1 MVEPDGM
8 RRAALALLAVLALA
22 ATARAAA
29 GAAGDEMQEIYRL
42 SGLEAQVGALD
53 RVVAAS
59 LTPNLQR
66 IPAERAALVRD
77 AVLRAWSTPVL
88 QQDVVA
94 RLAKVHDPQ
103 QAAATLRWLRS
114 PLGRRVTELETHA
127 TSAEGVQALEAF
139 SQQLRSHPPDQTRLA
154 LARALDQA
162 TGATEFAVEVSL
174 ASARAAMSAVGAA
187 LPEEKRLEPAKI
199 EAAIESQR
207 QRLHDQLAMASLA
220 STLFTYQSLSNSE
233 LESYLAFTRGD
244 AGRWYHD
251 AVKQALMGMLTDVS
265 GRMGRTV
272 ATALRAA
279 PAPGGTPAHRAD

>member
-1 MVEPDGM
+1 M
-8 RRAALALLAVLALA
+8 RCAALALLAVLSLA
-22 ATARAAA
+22 ATARASAGPAA
-29 GAAGDEMQEIYRL
+29 VDEMQEIYRL

-53 RVVAAS
+53 RVVAAA
-59 LTPNLQR
+59 LIPNLQR
-66 IPAERAALVRD
+66 VPAARAEVVRD
-77 AVLRAWSTPVL
+77 AVLRAWSTPLL

-94 RLAKVHDPQ
+94 RLAKSHDPQ

-114 PLGRRVTELETHA
+114 PLGRRVSELETHA

-139 SQQLRSHPPDQTRLA
+139 SKELRAHPPDETRLA

-162 TGATEFAVEVSL
+162 TGATDFAVEVSL

-187 LPEEKRLEPAKI
+187 LPEEKRLEPDKI

-207 QRLHDQLAMASLA
+207 QRLRDQLAMASLA

-233 LESYLAFTRGD
+233 LETYLAFARGD
-244 AGRWYHD
+244 AGRWYHG
-251 AVKQALMGMLTDVS
+251 AVKQALLGMLTDVS

-279 PAPGGTPAHRAD
+279 PAPGGAPTPAHRAD